1 MEEDLKIFNSKHI
14 AKGWKPYAV
23 HWLGAMRYAVL
34 LIGTGLIVSVH
45 AFIPFFLTNVGSL
58 SVKRLHTE
66 MSLCKCKPK

>member
-1 MEEDLKIFNSKHI
+1 MEDVKVFDSKHV

-45 AFIPFFLTNVGSL
+45 AFLPFFLTNVGAL
-58 SVKRLHTE
+58 SVKRLNDE
-66 MSLCKCKPK
+66 MKCKS